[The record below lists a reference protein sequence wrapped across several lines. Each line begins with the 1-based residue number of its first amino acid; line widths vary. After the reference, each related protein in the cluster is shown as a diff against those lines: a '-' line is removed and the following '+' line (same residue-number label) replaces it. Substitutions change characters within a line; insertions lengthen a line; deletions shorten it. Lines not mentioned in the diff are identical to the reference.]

1 MRKFIKLIKEKWLKE
16 TSLTLLLVV
25 LILAVFLAINT
36 IFKNANINPLDF
48 TSEKIYSLSNE
59 SKDEISKI
67 EQNVTLYFFGY
78 TESETTV
85 VLGKQYAL
93 VNNKINVQLIT
104 TSERPDLASK
114 YNIKSTDKLVAVAS
128 SQRYKVIE
136 SSDMYTYDS
145 STEKTID
152 VTEQKLTNAILD
164 VTVVN
169 KPQVYFLTGHGE
181 YGISSQE
188 EMYTLAQY
196 ITNDV
201 NDVNT
206 LDLLSTEVPEKCD
219 LLVIANPVKDFTDVE
234 TEKILN
240 YINNGGN
247 IVWLQDPYINIQN
260 YDTTNF
266 VNTNKILAQY
276 GISFSKG
283 IVCESNTD
291 SMVSG
296 YPDLII
302 PSLSYNTIVK
312 DIFTDGKLVIPD
324 AGKISNAS
332 DEELEELN
340 VTAEPFVKTTE
351 DAYYKES
358 FDSIKGMEKAE
369 SDEEGTFIIGEKLTK
384 KIDDLKSSS
393 LVAFSNAF
401 FVTNYQI
408 QIGQT
413 YSTPINL
420 RNNKDILLNSV
431 ADLTNREDS
440 IRIRK
445 DTGLIN
451 FNTATAKQDL
461 VVRAIIFIVP
471 IVLIIVGIVI
481 TIIRKRRK

>member
-1 MRKFIKLIKEKWLKE
+1 
-16 TSLTLLLVV
+16 
-25 LILAVFLAINT
+25 
-36 IFKNANINPLDF
+36 
-48 TSEKIYSLSNE
+48 
-59 SKDEISKI
+59 
-67 EQNVTLYFFGY
+67 
-78 TESETTV
+78 
-85 VLGKQYAL
+85 
-93 VNNKINVQLIT
+93 
-104 TSERPDLASK
+104 
-114 YNIKSTDKLVAVAS
+114 
-128 SQRYKVIE
+128 
-136 SSDMYTYDS
+136 
-145 STEKTID
+145 
-152 VTEQKLTNAILD
+152 
-164 VTVVN
+164 
-169 KPQVYFLTGHGE
+169 
-181 YGISSQE
+181 
-188 EMYTLAQY
+188 
-196 ITNDV
+196 
-201 NDVNT
+201 
-206 LDLLSTEVPEKCD
+206 
-219 LLVIANPVKDFTDVE
+219 
-234 TEKILN
+234 
-240 YINNGGN
+240 
-247 IVWLQDPYINIQN
+247 
-260 YDTTNF
+260 
-266 VNTNKILAQY
+266 
-276 GISFSKG
+276 
-283 IVCESNTD
+283 
-291 SMVSG
+291 MVSG

-351 DAYYKES
+351 DAYYKEN
-358 FDSIKGMEKAE
+358 FDSITGMEKSE

-384 KIDDLKSSS
+384 KIDESKSSS

>member
-1 MRKFIKLIKEKWLKE
+1 MKLIKEKWLKE

-234 TEKILN
+234 TER
-240 YINNGGN
+240 
-247 IVWLQDPYINIQN
+247 
-260 YDTTNF
+260 F
-266 VNTNKILAQY
+266 
-276 GISFSKG
+276 
-283 IVCESNTD
+283 
-291 SMVSG
+291 
-296 YPDLII
+296 
-302 PSLSYNTIVK
+302 
-312 DIFTDGKLVIPD
+312 
-324 AGKISNAS
+324 
-332 DEELEELN
+332 
-340 VTAEPFVKTTE
+340 
-351 DAYYKES
+351 
-358 FDSIKGMEKAE
+358 
-369 SDEEGTFIIGEKLTK
+369 
-384 KIDDLKSSS
+384 
-393 LVAFSNAF
+393 
-401 FVTNYQI
+401 
-408 QIGQT
+408 
-413 YSTPINL
+413 
-420 RNNKDILLNSV
+420 
-431 ADLTNREDS
+431 
-440 IRIRK
+440 
-445 DTGLIN
+445 
-451 FNTATAKQDL
+451 
-461 VVRAIIFIVP
+461 
-471 IVLIIVGIVI
+471 
-481 TIIRKRRK
+481 

>member
-1 MRKFIKLIKEKWLKE
+1 MRKFMKLIKEKWLKE

-351 DAYYKES
+351 DAYYKEN
-358 FDSIKGMEKAE
+358 FDSITGMEKSE

-384 KIDDLKSSS
+384 KIDESKSSS